1 MAYTYRIWDKAS
13 PINSCPADKAA
24 ESLGVTADKQLCI
37 LSDADGHDCVT
48 QLFPVTVAAADV
60 KAWADKYN
68 ADTAAQQT
76 AAAEAAKKP
85 TTEQQ
90 LAAMALTQAQQTVTI
105 TALQQT
111 NAALMLKIAG
121 GK

>member
-13 PINSCPADKAA
+13 PINGCPAETAIK
-24 ESLGVTADKQLCI
+24 SLGVKDTDQLCI
-37 LSDADGHDCVT
+37 LSDADGHDCIT
-48 QLFPVTVAAADV
+48 QIFPVTATADEI
-60 KAWADKYN
+60 KAWSDKYN
-68 ADTAAQQT
+68 ADLAAQQT
-76 AAAEAAKKP
+76 AKQP

-90 LAAMALTQAQQTVTI
+90 LAAMALIQAQQATMI

>member
-1 MAYTYRIWDKAS
+1 MYNYRIWDKTS
-13 PINSCPADKAA
+13 PINGCPADKAA

-37 LSDADGHDCVT
+37 LSQDGYDCIV
-48 QLFPVTVAAADV
+48 QLFPAGATSDEI

-68 ADTAAQQT
+68 ADAAAQQ
-76 AAAEAAKKP
+76 AADAEAAKKP

-90 LAAMALTQAQQTVTI
+90 LAAMTLQQAQQTVTI
-105 TALQQT
+105 TALQQA